1 MHRCLLR
8 RRADMDQRSMD
19 LARGRLIHGSGE
31 VPSSK
36 GGRCRLAQ
44 RRKSRISH
52 GSGTRRQSTPPQ
64 SICAIACLLQ
74 MRGTRKQH
82 APRGRARPGGRAR
95 RGRGAPFG
103 AGASLTVSARAGAAA
118 ARLAPGMDRPPF
130 GKSGAAKRGVSKRG
144 GCKS

>member
-82 APRGRARPGGRAR
+82 APRGGHRAR
-95 RGRGAPFG
+95 RPEG
-103 AGASLTVSARAGAAA
+103 ARAPAAE
-118 ARLAPGMDRPPF
+118 LAEGVAPP
-130 GKSGAAKRGVSKRG
+130 SAPAPLSL
-144 GCKS
+144 